1 MAALI
6 IMANTIAWILTILLA
21 IAATVMKRSLWGFF
35 TMAAM
40 ASTSIWGTVL
50 LGLGAP
56 VWPYIAYALI
66 LLVFYFEV
74 YLTMGIV
81 EWRKQETKE
90 AKKEGTVHTKKESRR
105 SA

>member
-6 IMANTIAWILTILLA
+6 YTANTVAWVLSILLA
-21 IAATVMKRSLWGFF
+21 IAATVVKREAWGLLF
-35 TMAAM
+35 MSAM

-50 LGLGAP
+50 IRLGAP

-74 YLTMGIV
+74 LVTMGLV
-81 EWRKQETKE
+81 EWRRKE
-90 AKKEGTVHTKKESRR
+90 ARKAKKEGTVHIKKESRR
-105 SA
+105 ST

>member
-56 VWPYIAYALI
+56 VWPYIAYAL
-66 LLVFYFEV
+66 LVFIFVAEAFFFAV
-74 YLTMGIV
+74 FLL
-81 EWRKQETKE
+81 WRKHETKE